1 MLLISLVR
9 ISLFSVITFLF
20 TFVLMQS
27 EAYGA
32 QTQTIQLLAGLSK
45 PPFVIAQTKQGMQIE
60 IVEAAFS
67 VNNYQVNFMHLP
79 LSLHMGIYKRRRI
92 DGLIT
97 LSDSDIK
104 INSEAKINSDTEL
117 GLYLSK
123 PYINYQNVVITLAK
137 NNLHI
142 SKLSELSGKRIAAFQ
157 NSAIFLNSE
166 YNNVVK
172 DSNSYVELADQK
184 SQLALLFTERVDA
197 IVMDVNIFKYIL
209 LDLQKSE
216 KSKSIYTEKVNIH
229 PLFEIKSYC
238 AGFKSKQLQELFDE
252 GIMEIKATGQYQA
265 IIDRYLSPKKI

>member
-27 EAYGA
+27 EAYG
-32 QTQTIQLLAGLSK
+32 TQTIQLLAGLSK

-137 NNLHI
+137 SNLHI

-157 NSAIFLNSE
+157 NAAIFLNSE

-172 DSNSYVELADQK
+172 GSNSYVELADQK
-184 SQLALLFTERVDA
+184 SQLALLFTERVDV

>member
-9 ISLFSVITFLF
+9 ISLFSIIS
-20 TFVLMQS
+20 FVLMQS

-104 INSEAKINSDTEL
+104 INSEAKINSDSDSDTEL

-238 AGFKSKQLQELFDE
+238 AGFNSKHLKELFDE